1 MSNSPA
7 PARTLLGLAPESF
20 AVAVLL
26 TGLVALGPL
35 STDMYLPSL
44 PAMKADL
51 ATDVAAVQATLSV
64 FLLGLAVSNLF
75 YGPLSDRFGRR
86 PVLLGGVFLY
96 VAAGAACAF
105 APSIGF
111 LVAARALQGVGAA
124 SGMVLGRAVVRDIHG
139 RERAAQVLAYMGTA
153 MGAAPMIAPVAGGY
167 LAAAFGWRANFVALT
182 AFGAAILLALWAGLE
197 ETNRW
202 RDPNAVSPGRIAL
215 NYGALLS
222 RREYVGYV
230 CAVGFVYS
238 GLFSFIS
245 ASSFVLVEF
254 VGIPAEWFGYCFGTV
269 VLGYMLGTFVAGR
282 VTGRLGIP
290 AMVLAGTLICA
301 AAGALMTV
309 FALAGWV
316 HVAAIVGPMF
326 LYMVGTGWVMPNAT
340 AGAIGP
346 FPEKAGAAA
355 ALLGFL
361 EMTLAAG
368 VGAAVGRLH
377 DGTQWPMALAIL
389 ASGVAALALCVLLVR
404 GPGRPSIGA
413 ERRERLNSV

>member
-1 MSNSPA
+1 MSQQSA
-7 PARTLLGLAPESF
+7 SSRTLLGLPPDSF
-20 AVAVLL
+20 PVAVLL
-26 TGLVALGPL
+26 TGLVAFGPL

-51 ATDVAAVQATLSV
+51 ATDVASVQATLSV
-64 FLLGLAVSNLF
+64 FLLGMAVSHLL

-86 PVLLGGVFLY
+86 PVLMGGVFVY
-96 VAAGAACAF
+96 AAAGVACVF

-111 LVAARALQGVGAA
+111 LVVARGMQAVGAA

-153 MGAAPMIAPVAGGY
+153 MGAAPMIAPVFGGY
-167 LAAAFGWRANFVALT
+167 LASAFGWRSIFVVLM
-182 AFGAAILLALWAGLE
+182 AFGMVILFAIWAGLG

-202 RDPNAVSPGRIAL
+202 RDPTAMAPRRIAR
-215 NYGALLS
+215 NYWALLS
-222 RREYVGYV
+222 RRDYVGYV
-230 CAVGFVYS
+230 GTIACVYS

-269 VLGYMLGTFVAGR
+269 VLGYMLGTFVSGR
-282 VTGRLGIP
+282 ITRHLGIP
-290 AMVLAGTLICA
+290 VMVLAGTAICA
-301 AAGALMTV
+301 VAGLILTA
-309 FALAGWV
+309 FAWLGWV
-316 HVAAIVGPMF
+316 HVTAIVAPMF
-326 LYMVGTGWVMPNAT
+326 LYMIGVGWVMPNAT

-361 EMTLAAG
+361 EMTSAAG
-368 VGAAVGRLH
+368 VGAIVGQMH
-377 DGTQWPMALAIL
+377 DGTQLPMTYAIL
-389 ASGVAALALCVLLVR
+389 VSGAAGLLLFLLLVHASKYR
-404 GPGRPSIGA
+404 ARA
-413 ERRERLNSV
+413 A